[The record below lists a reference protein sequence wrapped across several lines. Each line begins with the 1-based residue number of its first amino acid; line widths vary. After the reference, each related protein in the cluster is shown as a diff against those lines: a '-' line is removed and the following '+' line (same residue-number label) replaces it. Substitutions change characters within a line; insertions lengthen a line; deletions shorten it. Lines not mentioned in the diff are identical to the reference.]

1 MGVLILVRH
10 GQTSGEWYDRDRL
23 SELGARQA
31 ARLGEVWAA
40 SEHMFEAVYV
50 GPARRHQQ
58 TCEAVRAAY
67 QARGL
72 RFPEPVVLPE
82 LDEYAAEPLFRVLL
96 PKLAERNEQVREVM
110 ESGALEGPD
119 GARRLFRLLDPL
131 GRAWAR
137 GELEDPAVERWSTF
151 VSRVEA
157 GLRKMMH
164 QPGRKAEVAAFTS
177 AGPMAVAAGLSL
189 EASAEKIF
197 ALSLMVWN
205 TACTDFLF
213 SGDRLSLRS
222 FNGTP
227 HLLEPELQTM
237 R

>member
-1 MGVLILVRH
+1 MGVLTLVRH

-23 SELGARQA
+23 SELGERQA

-40 SEHMFEAVYV
+40 SERAWEAVYV

-67 QARGL
+67 LARGL

-82 LDEYAAEPLFRVLL
+82 LDEYAVEPLFRVLL
-96 PKLAERNEQVREVM
+96 PKLAERNESVREVM
-110 ESGALEGPD
+110 ASGALEGP
-119 GARRLFRLLDPL
+119 GGEQRLFRLLDPL

-137 GELEDPAVERWSTF
+137 GELEDTAMESWSTF
-151 VSRVEA
+151 VSRVGAAVRRMTHE
-157 GLRKMMH
+157 
-164 QPGRKAEVAAFTS
+164 PGKGAEVAAFTS
-177 AGPMAVAAGLSL
+177 AGPMAVATGLAL
-189 EASAEKIF
+189 EAKAEKMF
-197 ALSLMVWN
+197 ALSLVVWN

-213 SGDRLSLRS
+213 SGDRISLRS

-227 HLLEPELQTM
+227 HLLEPDQQTM

>member
-1 MGVLILVRH
+1 MGVLTLVRH

-23 SELGARQA
+23 SELGMRQA
-31 ARLGEVWAA
+31 ERLGEVWAA
-40 SEHMFEAVYV
+40 SEHALEAVYV

-67 QARGL
+67 LARGL

-82 LDEYAAEPLFRVLL
+82 LDEYSAEPLFRVLL
-96 PKLAERNEQVREVM
+96 PKLAERNEQVREWM

-119 GARRLFRLLDPL
+119 GARRLFRLLEPL

-137 GELEDPAVERWSTF
+137 GELEDPAVERWSSF

-157 GLRKMMH
+157 GLRKMMQ
-164 QPGRKAEVAAFTS
+164 QPGRKAEVVAFTS
-177 AGPMAVAAGLSL
+177 AGTMAVATGLTL
-189 EASAEKIF
+189 EASAEKVF
-197 ALSLMVWN
+197 VLSLMVWN

-213 SGDRLSLRS
+213 SGDRISLRS
-222 FNGTP
+222 FNATP
-227 HLLEPELQTM
+227 HLLEPELQTL

>member
-1 MGVLILVRH
+1 MGVLTLVRH
-10 GQTSGEWYDRDRL
+10 GQTSGEWHDRDRL

-40 SEHMFEAVYV
+40 SEHLWEAVYV
-50 GPARRHQQ
+50 GPARRPQQ

-67 QARGL
+67 LARGL

-96 PKLAERNEQVREVM
+96 PQLAEGVEKVREVL

-119 GARRLFRLLDPL
+119 AAPRLFRLLDPL

-157 GLRKMMH
+157 GVRKMMN
-164 QPGRKAEVAAFTS
+164 QPWRKAEVVAFTS

-189 EASAEKIF
+189 EASAEKMF

-213 SGDRLSLRS
+213 SGDRFSLRS
-222 FNGTP
+222 FNATP
-227 HLLEPELQTM
+227 HLLEPDLQTM

>member
-1 MGVLILVRH
+1 MGVLTLVRH

-23 SELGARQA
+23 SELGMRQA
-31 ARLGEVWAA
+31 ERLGEVWAA
-40 SEHMFEAVYV
+40 AEHALEAVYV

-67 QARGL
+67 LARGL

-82 LDEYAAEPLFRVLL
+82 LDEYSAEPLFRVLL
-96 PKLAERNEQVREVM
+96 PKLAERNEQVREWM

-119 GARRLFRLLDPL
+119 GARRLFRLLEPL

-137 GELEDPAVERWSTF
+137 GELEDPAVERWSSF

-157 GLRKMMH
+157 GLRKMMQ
-164 QPGRKAEVAAFTS
+164 QPGRKAEVVAFTS
-177 AGPMAVAAGLSL
+177 AGTMAVATGLTL
-189 EASAEKIF
+189 EASAEKVF

-213 SGDRLSLRS
+213 SGDRISLRS
-222 FNGTP
+222 FNATP
-227 HLLEPELQTM
+227 HLLEPELQTL

>member
-1 MGVLILVRH
+1 MGVLTLVRH

-23 SELGARQA
+23 SELGMRQA
-31 ARLGEVWAA
+31 ERLGEVWAA
-40 SEHMFEAVYV
+40 AEHALEAVYV
-50 GPARRHQQ
+50 GPAWRHQQ

-67 QARGL
+67 LARGL

-82 LDEYAAEPLFRVLL
+82 LDEYSAEPLFRVLL
-96 PKLAERNEQVREVM
+96 PKLAERNDQVRELM

-137 GELEDPAVERWSTF
+137 GELEDPAVERWNSF

-157 GLRKMMH
+157 GLRKMMQ
-164 QPGRKAEVAAFTS
+164 QPGRKAEVVAFTS
-177 AGPMAVAAGLSL
+177 AGTMAVATGLTL
-189 EASAEKIF
+189 EASAEKVF

-213 SGDRLSLRS
+213 SGDRISLRS
-222 FNGTP
+222 FDATP
-227 HLLEPELQTM
+227 HLLEPGLQTL

>member
-1 MGVLILVRH
+1 MGVLTLVRH

-23 SELGARQA
+23 SELGERQA

-40 SEHMFEAVYV
+40 SEHALEAVYV

-67 QARGL
+67 LARGL

-96 PKLAERNEQVREVM
+96 PKLAERNESVREVM
-110 ESGALEGPD
+110 ESGALEGRD
-119 GARRLFRLLDPL
+119 GAQRLFRLLDPL

-137 GELEDPAVERWSTF
+137 GELEDPAVERWSEF

-157 GLRKMMH
+157 GLRKMMN

-177 AGPMAVAAGLSL
+177 AGPMAVAAGLTL
-189 EASAEKIF
+189 EASAEKVF

-213 SGDRLSLRS
+213 SGERISLRS

-227 HLLEPELQTM
+227 HLVEPELQTM